1 MGEKLADEFKF
12 PVKCRYKDLD
22 GDWVEA
28 AILCS
33 NCGTVSLKV
42 SKRFKPLSKEK
53 QLYLNAL
60 PVSVAV
66 IDAEGAIVFM
76 NPTAQLLVDQEPHE
90 YMRRK
95 FVKCISSDLNTTI
108 LGEHQSI
115 STFAGKKLKALVAND
130 VVEFN

>member
-1 MGEKLADEFKF
+1 MSSNFLSNVGIRILMVIGFCSKMMIVLK
-12 PVKCRYKDLD
+12 P
-22 GDWVEA
+22 
-28 AILCS
+28 ILCS
-33 NCGTVSLKV
+33 SCGTVSLKV

-60 PVSVAV
+60 PVAVAV

-95 FVKCISSDLNTTI
+95 FVKCISS
-108 LGEHQSI
+108 
-115 STFAGKKLKALVAND
+115 
-130 VVEFN
+130 